1 MSEWPEPVREPGE
14 TPRWLGWTVAALL
27 FGALLW
33 AVREDA
39 PASEWRMPELAM
51 PQIELPEIQWPDFA
65 ASEQDAESAPA
76 PEGMADANTIAEAS
90 PVVPGPTTPEFNMP
104 AIEGVSFEAC
114 VGAIEQ
120 AATALGPAMVIENS
134 NDRRVVRFKTAQ
146 GDLTMTCSRADGT
159 MRMEQ
164 G

>member
-1 MSEWPEPVREPGE
+1 LSEWPEPVREPGE

-39 PASEWRMPELAM
+39 PAREWRLPEFAM
-51 PQIELPEIQWPDFA
+51 PQIDLPEIQWPDFA
-65 ASEQDAESAPA
+65 ASGQDADAPVAPVTSADHI
-76 PEGMADANTIAEAS
+76 GDAA
-90 PVVPGPTTPEFNMP
+90 PVVPGPTTAEFNMP

-120 AATALGPAMVIENS
+120 AADALGPAMVIESS

>member
-1 MSEWPEPVREPGE
+1 MRMRPV
-14 TPRWLGWTVAALL
+14 
-27 FGALLW
+27 
-33 AVREDA
+33 A
-39 PASEWRMPELAM
+39 PVT
-51 PQIELPEIQWPDFA
+51 
-65 ASEQDAESAPA
+65 SA
-76 PEGMADANTIAEAS
+76 GNIADAA

-114 VGAIEQ
+114 IGAIEQ
-120 AATALGPAMVIENS
+120 TAGALGPAMVVENT

-146 GDLTMTCSRADGT
+146 GDLTMTCSRADAT

>member
-1 MSEWPEPVREPGE
+1 LSEWPEPVREPGE

-27 FGALLW
+27 FSALLW
-33 AVREDA
+33 AVRDDNA
-39 PASEWRMPELAM
+39 LRLPEFAL
-51 PQIELPEIQWPDFA
+51 PEIELPEIQWPDFA
-65 ASEQDAESAPA
+65 ASEQDAQSPPVPDGMSDASA
-76 PEGMADANTIAEAS
+76 IAEAS
-90 PVVPGPTTPEFNMP
+90 PVVPGPTTPAFSMP
-104 AIEGVSFEAC
+104 ATEGVSFEAC

-120 AATALGPAMVIENS
+120 AADALGPAMLVESS

-159 MRMEQ
+159 MRMGQ

>member
-1 MSEWPEPVREPGE
+1 LSEWPEPVREPGE
-14 TPRWLGWTVAALL
+14 TPRWLGWTVAALI

-33 AVREDA
+33 AVRDDNA
-39 PASEWRMPELAM
+39 LRLPELAM
-51 PQIELPEIQWPDFA
+51 PQIEMPEIQWPDFA
-65 ASEQDAESAPA
+65 ASEQDAQSQPA
-76 PEGMADANTIAEAS
+76 PDGMADASAVADAA
-90 PVVPGPTTPEFNMP
+90 PVVPGPTTPEFSMP

-114 VGAIEQ
+114 VGAIDQ
-120 AATALGPAMVIENS
+120 VATALGPAIVVENS

-146 GDLTMTCSRADGT
+146 GDLTMSCADGT

>member
-33 AVREDA
+33 AVRDDNA
-39 PASEWRMPELAM
+39 LRMPELAL
-51 PQIELPEIQWPDFA
+51 PDIEMPEIQWPDFA
-65 ASEQDAESAPA
+65 ENEQDVQSPPA
-76 PEGMADANTIAEAS
+76 PGGMADASTVAEAS
-90 PVVPGPTTPEFNMP
+90 PVVPGPITPEFNMP

-120 AATALGPAMVIENS
+120 AADALGPAMVVESS
-134 NDRRVVRFKTAQ
+134 NDRRVVRFKTVQ